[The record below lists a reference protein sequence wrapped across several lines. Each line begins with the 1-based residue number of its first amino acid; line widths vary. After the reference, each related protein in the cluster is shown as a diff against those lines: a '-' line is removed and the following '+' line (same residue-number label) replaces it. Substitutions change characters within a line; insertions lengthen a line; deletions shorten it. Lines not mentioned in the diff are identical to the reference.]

1 MNIRKHWKKILLS
14 STALFWASCGGD
26 SESTSVAG
34 GTNNEEPVT
43 PDSVVNPEDLDGIK
57 IDTLYGIR
65 PVYNADSG
73 AVSSA
78 DACNS
83 DCTVTTS
90 SEDAAI
96 LSSSEVAQ
104 SSSSVV
110 ELSSSSKT
118 TYPSFG
124 TYKLASDTSTTCEV
138 TDVFIKY
145 HDTRI
150 KSPNELMELLESNTT
165 RSVGQLELLED
176 ELEESLNFGVLY
188 GSPSTTSGFDLKP
201 TKFECTN
208 DSSYTTETHVGDDHY
223 LYTKEEYKEKFPNQ
237 DPDKPSP
244 LCQKTDF
251 ILCGGTPPMKVG
263 TERTFVGSL
272 PNNFE
277 SDKETLIDSVKAT
290 FGDSL
295 PDALKNCL
303 DSNVTSMNMRKD
315 IDGGTTYMN
324 PRGPIATKQIC
335 DGETTVNPRYQAKLD
350 SNKAY
355 VRKQINKCLSKDD

>member
-26 SESTSVAG
+26 SESSSVAG
-34 GTNNEEPVT
+34 GTINEDPVI
-43 PDSVVNPEDLDGIK
+43 PDSIVKPDDLDGIK
-57 IDTLYGIR
+57 TDTLYGVR
-65 PVYNADSG
+65 PIYNADTG
-73 AVSSA
+73 EVTSA
-78 DACNS
+78 DTCS
-83 DCTVTTS
+83 
-90 SEDAAI
+90 
-96 LSSSEVAQ
+96 SSSEEVQ
-104 SSSSVV
+104 SSSS
-110 ELSSSSKT
+110 EAESSSSEIAQSSSSKT

-124 TYKLASDTSTTCEV
+124 TYKLARDTSTTCEV
-138 TDVFIKY
+138 TEVVRTY
-145 HDTRI
+145 LSSRI
-150 KSPNELMELLESNTT
+150 SSPTELMDSLENNTT
-165 RSVGQLELLED
+165 LSVEALELVED
-176 ELEESLNFGVLY
+176 NLEESLNYGVLY
-188 GSPSTTSGFDLKP
+188 GSPSTTGGP
-201 TKFECTN
+201 TYPSKFECTN
-208 DSSYTTETHVGDDHY
+208 DSTYTTSTHVAKDGV

-251 ILCGGTPPMKVG
+251 ILCGGAPYMESGK
-263 TERTFVGSL
+263 ERTFVGSL

-290 FGDSL
+290 FGNNL

-335 DGETTVNPRYQAKLD
+335 DGDTTVNPRYQAKID

-355 VRKQINKCLSKDD
+355 VRKQINKCLTRDD

>member
-26 SESTSVAG
+26 SESTPVAS
-34 GTNNEEPVT
+34 GTNNEDPVT
-43 PDSVVNPEDLDGIK
+43 LDSIVNPENLDGIK

-78 DACNS
+78 DACDS
-83 DCTVTTS
+83 DCTAISSS
-90 SEDAAI
+90 SEEIQSSSSDTES
-96 LSSSEVAQ
+96 SSSEVAQ
-104 SSSSVV
+104 SSSS
-110 ELSSSSKT
+110 KT
-118 TYPSFG
+118 TYPGFG

-138 TDVFIKY
+138 TEVIRTY
-145 HDTRI
+145 LSSRVS
-150 KSPNELMELLESNTT
+150 SPTELMDSLENNTT
-165 RSVGQLELLED
+165 LSVEALELVED
-176 ELEESLNFGVLY
+176 NLEESLNYGVLY
-188 GSPSTTSGFDLKP
+188 GSPSTTGGP
-201 TKFECTN
+201 TYPSKFECTN
-208 DSSYTTETHVGDDHY
+208 DSTYTTSTHVAKDGVLYTTE
-223 LYTKEEYKEKFPNQ
+223 EYREKFPNR
-237 DPDKPSP
+237 DPNKPSP

-251 ILCGGTPPMKVG
+251 ILCGGTPYMESGK
-263 TERTFVGSL
+263 ERTFVGSL

-277 SDKETLIDSVKAT
+277 SDKESLIDSVKAT
-290 FGDSL
+290 FGNNL

-303 DSNVTSMNMRKD
+303 DSDVTSMNMRKD

-335 DGETTVNPRYQAKLD
+335 DGDTTVNPRYQAKID

-355 VRKQINKCLSKDD
+355 VRKQINKCLTKDD

>member
-26 SESTSVAG
+26 SESSSVAG
-34 GTNNEEPVT
+34 GTINEDPVT
-43 PDSVVNPEDLDGIK
+43 PDSIVKPDDLDGTK

-65 PVYNADSG
+65 PVYNANSG

-78 DACNS
+78 DTCS
-83 DCTVTTS
+83 SS
-90 SEDAAI
+90 SEEI
-96 LSSSEVAQ
+96 QSSSSEVE
-104 SSSSVV
+104 SSSS
-110 ELSSSSKT
+110 EIAQSSSSKT

-124 TYKLASDTSTTCEV
+124 TYKLARDTSTTCEV
-138 TDVFIKY
+138 TEVVRTY
-145 HDTRI
+145 LSSRI
-150 KSPNELMELLESNTT
+150 SSPTELMDSLENNTT
-165 RSVGQLELLED
+165 LSVEALELVED
-176 ELEESLNFGVLY
+176 NLEESLNYGVLY
-188 GSPSTTSGFDLKP
+188 GSPSTTGGP
-201 TKFECTN
+201 TYPSKFECTN
-208 DSSYTTETHVGDDHY
+208 DSAYTTSTHVAKGGV
-223 LYTKEEYKEKFPNQ
+223 LYTREEYKEKFPNQ
-237 DPDKPSP
+237 DSDKPSP

-251 ILCGGTPPMKVG
+251 ILCGGAPYMESGK
-263 TERTFVGSL
+263 ERTFVGSL

-290 FGDSL
+290 FGNNL

-303 DSNVTSMNMRKD
+303 DSDVTSMNMRKD

-335 DGETTVNPRYQAKLD
+335 DGDTTVNPRYQAKLD

-355 VRKQINKCLSKDD
+355 VRKQINECLTKDD

>member
-26 SESTSVAG
+26 SESSSVAG
-34 GTNNEEPVT
+34 GTINEDPVI
-43 PDSVVNPEDLDGIK
+43 PDSIVNPDDLDGIK

-65 PVYNADSG
+65 PIYNADTG

-78 DACNS
+78 DTCS
-83 DCTVTTS
+83 
-90 SEDAAI
+90 
-96 LSSSEVAQ
+96 SSSEEVQ
-104 SSSSVV
+104 SSSS
-110 ELSSSSKT
+110 EAESSSSEIAQSSSSKT

-124 TYKLASDTSTTCEV
+124 TYKLARDTSITCEV
-138 TDVFIKY
+138 TEVVRTY
-145 HDTRI
+145 LSSRI
-150 KSPNELMELLESNTT
+150 SSPTELMDSLENNTT
-165 RSVGQLELLED
+165 LSVEALELVED
-176 ELEESLNFGVLY
+176 NLEESLNYGVLY
-188 GSPSTTSGFDLKP
+188 GSPSTTGGP
-201 TKFECTN
+201 TYPSKFECTN
-208 DSSYTTETHVGDDHY
+208 DSAYTTSTHVAKGGV

-251 ILCGGTPPMKVG
+251 ILCGGAPYMESGK
-263 TERTFVGSL
+263 ERTFVGSL

-290 FGDSL
+290 FGNNL

-335 DGETTVNPRYQAKLD
+335 DGDTTVNPRYQAKLD
-350 SNKAY
+350 SNKAFIK
-355 VRKQINKCLSKDD
+355 KQIDECLGKSE

>member
-14 STALFWASCGGD
+14 STALFWASCGSD
-26 SESTSVAG
+26 SESTPVAG
-34 GTNNEEPVT
+34 GTINEDPVT
-43 PDSVVNPEDLDGIK
+43 PDSIVKPDDLDGIK

-78 DACNS
+78 DTCS
-83 DCTVTTS
+83 
-90 SEDAAI
+90 
-96 LSSSEVAQ
+96 SSSEEVQ
-104 SSSSVV
+104 SSSS
-110 ELSSSSKT
+110 EIAQSSSSKT

-124 TYKLASDTSTTCEV
+124 TYKLARDTSTTCEV
-138 TDVFIKY
+138 TEVVRTY
-145 HDTRI
+145 LSSRI
-150 KSPNELMELLESNTT
+150 SSPTELMDSLENNTT
-165 RSVGQLELLED
+165 LSVEALKLVED
-176 ELEESLNFGVLY
+176 NLEESLNYGVLY
-188 GSPSTTSGFDLKP
+188 GSPSTTGGP
-201 TKFECTN
+201 TYPSKFECTN
-208 DSSYTTETHVGDDHY
+208 DSTYTTSTHVAKDGV

-251 ILCGGTPPMKVG
+251 ILCGGTPYMESGK
-263 TERTFVGSL
+263 ERTFVGSL

-290 FGDSL
+290 FGNNL

-335 DGETTVNPRYQAKLD
+335 DGDTTVNPRYQAKID

-355 VRKQINKCLSKDD
+355 VRKQINYCTGKAE

>member
-14 STALFWASCGGD
+14 STALFWASCGSD

-34 GTNNEEPVT
+34 GTINEDPVT
-43 PDSVVNPEDLDGIK
+43 PDSIVKPDDLDGTK

-78 DACNS
+78 DTCS
-83 DCTVTTS
+83 
-90 SEDAAI
+90 
-96 LSSSEVAQ
+96 SSSEEIQSSSSEAESSSSEIAQ
-104 SSSSVV
+104 SSSS
-110 ELSSSSKT
+110 KT
-118 TYPSFG
+118 AYPSFG
-124 TYKLASDTSTTCEV
+124 TYKLARDTSTTCEV
-138 TDVFIKY
+138 TEVVRTY
-145 HDTRI
+145 LSSRI
-150 KSPNELMELLESNTT
+150 SSPTELMDSLENNTT
-165 RSVGQLELLED
+165 LSVEALELVED
-176 ELEESLNFGVLY
+176 NLEESLNYGVLY
-188 GSPSTTSGFDLKP
+188 GSPSTTGGP
-201 TKFECTN
+201 TYPSKFECTN
-208 DSSYTTETHVGDDHY
+208 DSAYTTSTHVAKGGV

-251 ILCGGTPPMKVG
+251 ILCGGAPYMESGK
-263 TERTFVGSL
+263 ERTFVGSL

-290 FGDSL
+290 FGNNL

-335 DGETTVNPRYQAKLD
+335 DGDTTVNPRYQAKID

-355 VRKQINKCLSKDD
+355 VRKQINKCLTKDD